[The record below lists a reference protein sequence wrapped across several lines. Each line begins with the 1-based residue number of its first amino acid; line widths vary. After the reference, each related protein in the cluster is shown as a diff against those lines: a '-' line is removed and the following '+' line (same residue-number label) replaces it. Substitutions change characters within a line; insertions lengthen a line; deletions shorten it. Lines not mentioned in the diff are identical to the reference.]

1 MAEFKSFAPGVEVL
15 GEVIVAF
22 MKGFPAGTEK
32 KGSGTLEKHGIK
44 DPVLGGWYPLQP
56 FLDAMQELSTIF
68 GSSFLGRIGEQIATN
83 AKLPP
88 DLDSMEKCLESI
100 DIAYHMNHRGGDIG
114 HYGYSFEGVQGGLKR
129 AKIICQNPYPCA
141 FDRGCI
147 EGFAVRFSPQGPNGV
162 TVRQDDD
169 QPCRRQGA
177 ESCTFVI
184 SWL

>member
-1 MAEFKSFAPGVEVL
+1 MAEFKSFTPGVEVL
-15 GEVIVAF
+15 GEVILAF

-32 KGSGTLEKHGIK
+32 KGSDILGKHGIK
-44 DPVLGGWYPLQP
+44 DPVPGVWYPLQQ
-56 FLDAMQELSTIF
+56 FLDAMKELSDIF
-68 GSSFLGRIGEQIATN
+68 GAPLLGRIGEQIATN

-88 DLDSMEKCLESI
+88 DLDSLEKCLGSI

-114 HYGYSFEGVQGGLKR
+114 HYGYSYEGIQGGLKR
-129 AKIICQNPYPCA
+129 AKIICRNPYPCA

-162 TVRQDDD
+162 TVRHDET
-169 QPCRRQGA
+169 QPCRRQGS
-177 ESCTFVI
+177 ESCCLII